1 MNKATSE
8 RQQREANLIQFL
20 RTIQRPDCPIDD
32 IDEHQHLTETG
43 LIDSLAVLQIVLYL
57 EQTYNIDFREN
68 GVDPGELLSVSA
80 ILDLIERRVA

>member
-8 RQQREANLIQFL
+8 RQQRKTNLIQFL
-20 RTIQRPDCPIDD
+20 RTIHRPDSPIDD

-43 LIDSLAVLQIVLYL
+43 LIDSLAVLQIILYL

-68 GVDPGELLSVSA
+68 GVDPGELLSMSA